1 MELHRWLAGRRPHR
15 PDVLL
20 GMGDDCAVVR
30 ADADGPWVL
39 KVDPTLEGQHF
50 EVGSRDAL
58 AIARKAVHRP
68 ASDLAALAAQP
79 CFALL
84 SLEVPRGTPPSWIRQ
99 LIRGVETACRR
110 LGGELV
116 GGHTASS
123 APRLALH
130 VTWVGRSVL
139 RRPWSRRRARPGD
152 LLLATGAFGG
162 SRLGKHRRFQP
173 RIREAL
179 ALAASGEPVHAAVDV
194 SDGLALDAGRLAAA
208 SHLRLVL
215 EAGEIPIAPA
225 ARRLAQRTG
234 EHPLSHALSDG
245 EDYELLLATP
255 PRSLPGL
262 LRTAKRHRFVLSRL
276 GRFEHGSGVYLA
288 DEAGALAPVEPRGY
302 VQRFV

>member
-1 MELHRWLAGRRPHR
+1 MVRIDGR
-15 PDVLL
+15 
-20 GMGDDCAVVR
+20 GA
-30 ADADGPWVL
+30 WVL

-50 EVGSRDAL
+50 EAGSRDA
-58 AIARKAVHRP
+58 AGIARKAVHRP

-84 SLEVPRGTPPSWIRQ
+84 SLEVPRGTSASWIRR

-130 VTWVGRSVL
+130 VTWVGRTAQRV
-139 RRPWSRRRARPGD
+139 PWSRRGAKQGD

-162 SRLGKHRRFQP
+162 SILGKHGRFQP

-179 ALAASGEPVHAAVDV
+179 AIAASGELVHAAVDV

-208 SHLRLVL
+208 SRVRLIL
-215 EAGEIPIAPA
+215 EAGAIPIAPA
-225 ARRLAQRTG
+225 ARRLAKRTG

-245 EDYELLLATP
+245 EDYELLLAVP

-262 LRTAKRHRFVLSRL
+262 LRTAKKHRFVLSRL
-276 GRFEHGSGVYLA
+276 GRFERGSGVYLA
-288 DEAGALAPVEPRGY
+288 DEAGALVPIEPRGY